1 MVNNPS
7 LLGRSSLA
15 QNGGAGGVLRG
26 LSVGLLLGPV
36 PVHRKNGIFSR
47 KLHRG
52 DFPHGRVWAKFH
64 LFTEK

>member
-36 PVHRKNGIFSR
+36 PVYGKNGIFSR
-47 KLHRG
+47 MFRQG
-52 DFPHGRVWAKFH
+52 WARRWKG
-64 LFTEK
+64 LG